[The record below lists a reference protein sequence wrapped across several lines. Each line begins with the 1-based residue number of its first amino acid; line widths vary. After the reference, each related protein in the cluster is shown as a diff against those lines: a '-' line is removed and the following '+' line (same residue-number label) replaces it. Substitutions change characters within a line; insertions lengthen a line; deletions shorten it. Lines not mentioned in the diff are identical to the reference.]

1 MSEWGSRHA
10 LLNEVGNFLMEST
23 DPQTRRGLAEE
34 LRKLNKYWAE
44 FVRRNTLE
52 KATEPSADG
61 LANTQDL
68 HYLIREATLI
78 LKEPLEA
85 MASPLRVYRKRLQ
98 VMQTLFE
105 AEQVCAELQHSVSGL
120 DTRLAEL
127 LLWEM
132 EARELYKLLRTTD
145 QQQKVQG
152 QDPRS
157 RVIISRGLQLEG
169 QVVTEEQDL
178 QEAIG
183 LLSSLG
189 ANRDRSRSP
198 SPSMVFI
205 QAKAQPQHLRQSETR
220 LPTHQSEMNVISHQ
234 DEETFVPKI
243 VVQEHRE
250 EKMSPPMPYTYAQAV
265 MQTGTG
271 VLEEGQTG
279 QDANAQKQQK
289 TQNKCQI
296 PQQQPLQEE
305 LTRKCEQE
313 KQQPST
319 YKLEQ
324 KLEEKKEPELNPE
337 QPQPCHDKPEEQD
350 VHGNV
355 CHFQIK
361 QHTHTNVK
369 EETLFKQK
377 ATLHEETLNQQPAA
391 KKKHLSSQ
399 ELQSRKAQAMKNRP
413 WLQKTELGGKK
424 SSHSFQKQ
432 GSAPDPIQIRHI
444 KSQVKRESTSS
455 AQVVSQ
461 HTSTGRAHSKSQV
474 KVTKQTQQCVK
485 VQQQDQQEKQRQD
498 YPKQPHRP
506 VRQTEP
512 DSGTKTKSQVQSFT
526 KPHVI
531 NQSEP
536 NVQVKVQSVAQV
548 QVQSRSPVYSF
559 ADSQQPPTTM
569 SQQIFQQPQSPSQT
583 KLLYGP
589 QLPLHVQTGPPVRP
603 ISTIQ
608 APLPG
613 FIQFPVPSHIQ
624 LRSHPQYWAP
634 VRPPSPKPPTTD
646 RLETHGQQ
654 SLTQSHP
661 QAAAPPQHVAY
672 PQTLS
677 QSITHPHQ
685 KTSLHTDALAIG
697 QTQDIVK
704 PMAGPNQPQTQIHH
718 ETQVQPVV
726 PYQDHSASDPTTLPQ
741 PPVIH
746 QGLYSQCQLQAWP
759 QVRASSQM
767 SIQHL
772 QATSQSLHY
781 PEIYPQPRF
790 PSQQWAE
797 KQELQN
803 QAIPQQKHP
812 VSQLYPQHIAQASH
826 SQGYSTVQALPQW
839 AQQATQISP
848 HGYVLGVFCTQP
860 QVSPQ
865 TNTQSW
871 TQTLPQ
877 IRSQSHIQQSPQTGA
892 FNVVQKE
899 QGQIQQQTWFQPQP
913 QPQPYQQP
921 QCETYLP
928 AQHHTHTQHHS
939 HSQMQTQIPLQPQ
952 PPHPQLSTQNKLHT
966 LQHQSQTETQTQLL
980 LPSKIH
986 TKTNQPQ
993 SNPLLQQVALQ
1004 PIHSQV
1010 MLEPVIE
1017 FKSASPPLPK
1027 PLAQAD
1033 LDLPAAFD
1041 SLTQTTGQSS
1051 AQPKTEPVTDHIR
1064 LIATA
1069 TTTLNVE
1076 STSKEKEQ
1084 KQITLETVAQK
1095 QPKVH
1100 SLPVPG
1106 VVSVIQPLPEPQV
1119 QEKPVV
1125 LSPTKADVE
1134 STQQSIVVSETSS
1147 QPAAQSQFRTSVQS
1161 VTEIKVQSL
1170 APPKPQA
1177 QFPSQAQQ
1185 LAQSAMLTKSQ
1196 MSTPSRAQSS
1206 PQTSPKTQPV
1216 PLLTP
1221 HIQAESPDLFTETSS
1236 LAQAPSQAY
1245 TEAYVKAQALARNHF
1260 EEAKH
1265 CLQAHI
1271 METISDFKDK
1281 CLSAEQASVKEE
1293 TLKTLD
1299 PELLE
1304 EFLRAAKGMEAFCTP
1319 SQLKEM
1325 EFFTQ
1330 SVQSQW
1336 EACFSAD
1343 FAEAGQHLKVLK
1355 ELCGTLSPE
1364 DAHRLAQTQLME
1376 CEKRLAAIQHQFSGD
1391 QDSPQPDSRVHQA
1404 FVEDV
1409 ITQKES
1415 KKPNHKLQLAAE
1427 VTVQRTSEEKTNIG
1441 KQASVEEITKKE
1453 ALERY
1458 ETCKRTLQ
1466 AHLAKTQQSFR
1477 DVPSDLIS
1485 LKGLHTRLQE
1495 IQFLRQETE
1504 LLWSEYANQC
1514 SNYSQFSGDSSL
1526 DQEKAELLELW
1537 RSQQTNLQRRGS
1549 SLGAALRQID
1559 STENHMV
1566 DFNDRL
1572 DRYLRQSKDI
1582 TGFTLANTNILKD
1595 IKELHDNIQSELD
1608 QLSRLDPES
1617 SDLDPRECFPLTR
1630 EVETHKASLDQL
1642 GQQVQKSEAAA
1653 RALDRFLSSLR
1664 KVYDDI
1670 SGVQGA
1676 PCSDSVVLQD
1686 CRSKLSLIRQSID
1699 SLKEKAPQLDLLLQ
1713 GARLTVT
1720 RDGSPASCLDMVTV
1734 LLRRLEEADRGLANQ
1749 QRGLQTET
1757 QSKSIGLRK
1766 RIALG
1771 ELRRLQDVIEKQ
1783 GLKEPTMPAVQH
1795 TLRALVDLEGQLQ
1808 AQQSEV
1814 QSLRELQ
1821 EQQGGE
1827 ENVLQDLEAQWEET
1841 QRYFFDR

>member
-1 MSEWGSRHA
+1 
-10 LLNEVGNFLMEST
+10 
-23 DPQTRRGLAEE
+23 
-34 LRKLNKYWAE
+34 
-44 FVRRNTLE
+44 E
-52 KATEPSADG
+52 KATEPSADDP
-61 LANTQDL
+61 ANTKDL
-68 HYLIREATLI
+68 QYLIREATLI

-98 VMQTLFE
+98 FTIRKIKEVNLGALEPSPECPPDQLQKLGLAIPEVMQTLFE

-132 EARELYKLLRTTD
+132 EARELYKLLRATD
-145 QQQKVQG
+145 RQQKVQG
-152 QDPRS
+152 QDPRA

-178 QEAIG
+178 QVIVMTNQKSTPIQYLHASAMQKRVQTVVAQSQEAIG

-189 ANRDRSRSP
+189 AKRDRSRSP
-198 SPSMVFI
+198 SPSKVFI
-205 QAKAQPQHLRQSETR
+205 QAKAQPQYMRQSETR
-220 LPTHQSEMNVISHQ
+220 LPTHQSETNVISHQ

-243 VVQEHRE
+243 VLQEHRE

-279 QDANAQKQQK
+279 QDANAQKHQK

-350 VHGNV
+350 IHGNV
-355 CHFQIK
+355 CQFQIK
-361 QHTHTNVK
+361 QHTYTNVK

-377 ATLHEETLNQQPAA
+377 AKLHQETLNQQPAA

-424 SSHSFQKQ
+424 SSDSFQKQ

-444 KSQVKRESTSS
+444 KSQVKRETTSS

-461 HTSTGRAHSKSQV
+461 HTSTGRAHPKSQV

-485 VQQQDQQEKQRQD
+485 VQQQDQQKKQLQD

-512 DSGTKTKSQVQSFT
+512 DSGTKTKSQIQSFT
-526 KPHVI
+526 QPHVI

-536 NVQVKVQSVAQV
+536 NVQVKLQSVAQV
-548 QVQSRSPVYSF
+548 QDQSRSPVYSF

-569 SQQIFQQPQSPSQT
+569 SQQILQQPQSHSQT
-583 KLLYGP
+583 KVLYGP

-613 FIQFPVPSHIQ
+613 FIQFPIPSHIQ

-646 RLETHGQQ
+646 RPETHGQQ

-661 QAAAPPQHVAY
+661 HPAAPPQHVVY

-677 QSITHPHQ
+677 QSITHPQQ
-685 KTSLHTDALAIG
+685 KTSLHTDALSIG
-697 QTQDIVK
+697 QAQNILK
-704 PMAGPNQPQTQIHH
+704 PMAGPNQPQTQIYH
-718 ETQVQPVV
+718 ETQVQPVIC
-726 PYQDHSASDPTTLPQ
+726 YQDHSASDPTTLTQ

-746 QGLYSQCQLQAWP
+746 QGLYSQCQLQTWP

-767 SIQHL
+767 SIQQL
-772 QATSQSLHY
+772 QSTSQSL
-781 PEIYPQPRF
+781 QPRF

-826 SQGYSTVQALPQW
+826 SQGYSTFQALPQW
-839 AQQATQISP
+839 AQQATQISSC
-848 HGYVLGVFCTQP
+848 GYVLGVSCTQP
-860 QVSPQ
+860 QVSSQ

-899 QGQIQQQTWFQPQP
+899 QDQIHQQTWFQP

-928 AQHHTHTQHHS
+928 AQHHTHMQHHS

-986 TKTNQPQ
+986 AKTNQPQ
-993 SNPLLQQVALQ
+993 SNPLPQQVSLQ

-1010 MLEPVIE
+1010 MLDPVIE

-1041 SLTQTTGQSS
+1041 LLTQTTGQSS
-1051 AQPKTEPVTDHIR
+1051 AKPKTEPVTDHIQ

-1069 TTTLNVE
+1069 TTMLNVE

-1095 QPKVH
+1095 QPEVH

-1106 VVSVIQPLPEPQV
+1106 VVSVIQPLPQPRV

-1161 VTEIKVQSL
+1161 VTELKVQSL
-1170 APPKPQA
+1170 PPPKPQA
-1177 QFPSQAQQ
+1177 QFPSQTQQ

-1196 MSTPSRAQSS
+1196 TSTLSRAQSS

-1236 LAQAPSQAY
+1236 LAQAPSQVY

-1271 METISDFKDK
+1271 METISVFKDK
-1281 CLSAEQASVKEE
+1281 CLSAEQASVKEVNRI
-1293 TLKTLD
+1293 LI
-1299 PELLE
+1299 
-1304 EFLRAAKGMEAFCTP
+1304 FC
-1319 SQLKEM
+1319 M
-1325 EFFTQ
+1325 
-1330 SVQSQW
+1330 
-1336 EACFSAD
+1336 
-1343 FAEAGQHLKVLK
+1343 
-1355 ELCGTLSPE
+1355 
-1364 DAHRLAQTQLME
+1364 
-1376 CEKRLAAIQHQFSGD
+1376 
-1391 QDSPQPDSRVHQA
+1391 
-1404 FVEDV
+1404 
-1409 ITQKES
+1409 
-1415 KKPNHKLQLAAE
+1415 
-1427 VTVQRTSEEKTNIG
+1427 
-1441 KQASVEEITKKE
+1441 
-1453 ALERY
+1453 
-1458 ETCKRTLQ
+1458 
-1466 AHLAKTQQSFR
+1466 
-1477 DVPSDLIS
+1477 
-1485 LKGLHTRLQE
+1485 
-1495 IQFLRQETE
+1495 
-1504 LLWSEYANQC
+1504 
-1514 SNYSQFSGDSSL
+1514 NYS
-1526 DQEKAELLELW
+1526 
-1537 RSQQTNLQRRGS
+1537 
-1549 SLGAALRQID
+1549 
-1559 STENHMV
+1559 
-1566 DFNDRL
+1566 
-1572 DRYLRQSKDI
+1572 
-1582 TGFTLANTNILKD
+1582 
-1595 IKELHDNIQSELD
+1595 
-1608 QLSRLDPES
+1608 
-1617 SDLDPRECFPLTR
+1617 
-1630 EVETHKASLDQL
+1630 
-1642 GQQVQKSEAAA
+1642 
-1653 RALDRFLSSLR
+1653 
-1664 KVYDDI
+1664 
-1670 SGVQGA
+1670 
-1676 PCSDSVVLQD
+1676 
-1686 CRSKLSLIRQSID
+1686 
-1699 SLKEKAPQLDLLLQ
+1699 
-1713 GARLTVT
+1713 
-1720 RDGSPASCLDMVTV
+1720 
-1734 LLRRLEEADRGLANQ
+1734 
-1749 QRGLQTET
+1749 
-1757 QSKSIGLRK
+1757 
-1766 RIALG
+1766 
-1771 ELRRLQDVIEKQ
+1771 
-1783 GLKEPTMPAVQH
+1783 
-1795 TLRALVDLEGQLQ
+1795 
-1808 AQQSEV
+1808 
-1814 QSLRELQ
+1814 
-1821 EQQGGE
+1821 
-1827 ENVLQDLEAQWEET
+1827 
-1841 QRYFFDR
+1841 